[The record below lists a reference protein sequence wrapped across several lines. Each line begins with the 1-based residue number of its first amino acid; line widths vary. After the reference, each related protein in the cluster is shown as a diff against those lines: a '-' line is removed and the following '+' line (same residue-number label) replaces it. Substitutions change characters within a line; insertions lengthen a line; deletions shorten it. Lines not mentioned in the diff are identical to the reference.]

1 MTKRW
6 MRVGAA
12 VAPAVLLAG
21 VLSAAPLSASPAA
34 GAGRPRPVVASEDG
48 AIRRDDGVLSPRLSA
63 LTTPAMQARS
73 EAEQSEGVG
82 LAATGAGSLLSSDDG
97 YVVMIG
103 VADTS
108 DATQQALTA
117 AGATIGA
124 IDPTQRRIEASVPA
138 DKLVAVGSVSGVAS
152 VHEELTP
159 HVVGQATAASPAAA
173 QVAAASPACNPVVT
187 EGDARLRATT
197 ARATYGL
204 DGAGV
209 KVGILS
215 DSYDRRGGAAAGI
228 ASGNLPGPG
237 NPCGHG
243 TPVQV
248 LQELSSS
255 GGNDEGR
262 GMAEIVHDLAP
273 EATLLYASAMNGE
286 LAFANN
292 IRLLANAGAKVI
304 VDDVGYYDEPMYQ
317 DGDVGKAVADVTAS
331 GVTYYSAAGNENI
344 KDLQGRDVSSYEAA
358 AYRPTTCPALADR
371 DLPAL
376 GYDCHDFDP
385 GGGLSNGDTLTL
397 EAGEQVLMTLGW
409 NEPEYGIVT
418 DYDFFVVDTS
428 NNMAVSRIS
437 TGRQNNDTNY
447 KAFEGLIVSNDDF
460 SMPHTFKIVVA
471 RYKNVFHPGG
481 GTPKFKFITFGY
493 QHAIRAVGF
502 PNNAG
507 GDVVGPST
515 FGHSAP
521 LTGASVGAVPYDD
534 STKPEDYSSR
544 GPATYC
550 WAPITGTATPAA
562 ALPSCQ
568 TKPLDFVA
576 TDGGLTSFFYQPE
589 GLFWRFYGTSA
600 AAPHAAAIG
609 ALMLDARPCATPAQI
624 LKAQRDTGRAVGL
637 FDPADPVDQG
647 AIGSGLLDANA
658 AVGALATCPTTA
670 GARYHAVAP
679 VRILE
684 SRPTNNRGTSA
695 SPWGPGTVR
704 SVDVTNTYASGVPDA
719 GVSAVVVNV
728 TVTNTTQA
736 SFLTVF
742 PNGDP
747 VPIASN
753 LNWPA
758 NTTIANLVTV
768 KVGTGG
774 MVNFFNQNGNVDVIA
789 DVVGWYDTDA
799 SAHLTGGTLYTP
811 VAPKRILESRTIVGN
826 TGGYTTPWGSG
837 TTRVVDV
844 TGAANTPVPTDASAV
859 VLNVT
864 AVTPSVGGFLTVF
877 PADVTTVPTASN
889 VNWKPQ
895 QIIPNLVTV
904 KLGVGASDVAGKIK
918 IFNAAGTVD
927 VVADVVGYYGADGGD
942 VGSAFHALSPTRI
955 LESRFANGNL
965 QGQWTAGQTRSLDVT
980 DTHGS
985 GVPAAS
991 VAKAVIMNVTVT
1003 GTDDIGFLTL
1013 FPAGQSTPPT
1023 ASNLNWSKGDTVPN
1037 LTITKVDPAPS
1048 DNVKIFNQRGNT
1060 YVIADVVGWFG

>member
-1 MTKRW
+1 MTRGW
-6 MRVGAA
+6 MRIGAA
-12 VAPAVLLAG
+12 MAPAVLLAG
-21 VLSAAPLSASPAA
+21 VLSAAPLSASPTA
-34 GAGRPRPVVASEDG
+34 GAGRARPIVGGTDG
-48 AIRRDDGVLSPRLSA
+48 RFARSDSVLSPRLSQ
-63 LTTPAMQARS
+63 LVSPTWKARS
-73 EAEQSEGVG
+73 ATEQSEGVG
-82 LAATGAGSLLSSDDG
+82 LPASGAGSLLSGDSG
-97 YVVMIG
+97 LVVMIG
-103 VADTS
+103 LTDTS
-108 DATQQALTA
+108 DATQHALTV

-124 IDPTQRRIEASVPA
+124 IDPTQHRIEASVPA
-138 DKLVAVGSVSGVAS
+138 DKLVSVGSVAGVQS

-159 HVVGQATAASPAAA
+159 KIAGRAAATSPAAA
-173 QVAAASPACNPVVT
+173 QVAAAAPVCNPVVT
-187 EGDARLRATT
+187 EGDVQLRATT

-215 DSYDRRGGAAAGI
+215 DSYDRRGGAGAGI

-248 LQELSSS
+248 LQEQSST

-262 GMAEIVHDLAP
+262 AMAEIVHDVAP
-273 EATLLYASAMNGE
+273 EATLMFASAMNGE
-286 LAFANN
+286 LGFANN
-292 IRLLANAGAKVI
+292 IRSLAAAGAKVI
-304 VDDVGYYDEPMYQ
+304 VDDVGYLDEPAYQ
-317 DGDVGKAVADVTAS
+317 DGDVGKAVADVAAL

-344 KDLQGRDVSSYEAA
+344 LDQQDRDVSSYEGA
-358 AYRPTTCPALADR
+358 AYRPTTCPVLPAD
-371 DLPAL
+371 DLPAE

-385 GGGLSNGDTLTL
+385 GGGVSNGDTITV
-397 EAGEQVLMTLGW
+397 EAGEQLIMTLSW

-418 DYDFFVVDTS
+418 DLAFLVIDTTANEIIAGSDDPQDNSIYYKPFEAFSFSNQTSFSHTYKVV
-428 NNMAVSRIS
+428 VLR
-437 TGRQNNDTNY
+437 
-447 KAFEGLIVSNDDF
+447 
-460 SMPHTFKIVVA
+460 
-471 RYKNVFHPGG
+471 NVNHPG
-481 GTPKFKFITFGY
+481 GTPKFKFITWGY
-493 QHAIRAVGF
+493 QYAIDSVQF
-502 PNNAG
+502 PTTSG
-507 GDVVGPST
+507 GDVIGPSIL
-515 FGHSAP
+515 GHSAP
-521 LTGASVGAVPYDD
+521 LTGASVGAVPYTPTI
-534 STKPEDYSSR
+534 STAPEDYSSR

-550 WAPITGTATPAA
+550 WAPITGTTSPAA

-576 TDGGLTSFFYQPE
+576 TDGGLTSFFAQPF
-589 GLFWRFYGTSA
+589 GPFWRFYGTSA
-600 AAPHAAAIG
+600 AAPHAAAVG

-624 LKAQRDTGRAVGL
+624 LAAQRSTARPVGSYGVGAV
-637 FDPADPVDQG
+637 
-647 AIGSGLLDANA
+647 GSGLIDANA
-658 AVGALATCPTTA
+658 AVGALATCPTST
-670 GARYHAVAP
+670 GARYHPVAP
-679 VRILE
+679 KRILE
-684 SRPTNNRGTSA
+684 SRNIVGNTGGYTT
-695 SPWGPGTVR
+695 PWGAGTVR
-704 SVDVTNTYASGVPDA
+704 SLDVTNTNSSGVPDT
-719 GVSAVVVNV
+719 GVSAVVLNV

-758 NTTIANLVTV
+758 GTTIANLVTV

-789 DVVGWYDTDA
+789 DVVGWYDADA
-799 SAHLTGGTLYTP
+799 GAHTAGGTLYTP
-811 VAPKRILESRTIVGN
+811 TTPTRILESRNIVGN
-826 TGGYTTPWGSG
+826 TGGYTTPWGGG

-844 TGAANTPVPTDASAV
+844 VGASQHPVPAGATAV

-877 PADVTTVPTASN
+877 PADVTTTPTASN
-889 VNWKPQ
+889 VNWKPL

-904 KLGVGASDVAGKIK
+904 KLGVGAADVAGKIK

-942 VGSAFHALSPTRI
+942 VGSAFHTLSPTRI

-965 QGQWTAGQTRSLDVT
+965 QGQWTAGQTRNLDVT

-985 GVPAAS
+985 GVPAGG
-991 VAKAVIMNVTVT
+991 VTKAVIMNVTVT
-1003 GTDDIGFLTL
+1003 GTDDAGFLTL
-1013 FPAGQSTPPT
+1013 FPASQSSPPT

-1037 LTITKVDPAPS
+1037 LTITKVDTSGS